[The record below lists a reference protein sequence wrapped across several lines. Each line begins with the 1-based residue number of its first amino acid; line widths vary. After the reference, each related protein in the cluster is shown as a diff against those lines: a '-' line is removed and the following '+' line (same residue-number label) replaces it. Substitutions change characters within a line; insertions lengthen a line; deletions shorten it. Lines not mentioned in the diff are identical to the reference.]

1 MSHLFSDP
9 KFWLLI
15 SFIVFVILMI
25 KPFKSMMIG
34 GLDSKIEEIKQ
45 NIDKS
50 LESFTEAEERLKD
63 AEKRTLDLSN
73 KVDEII
79 SNAKSQAESISK
91 NIIDKTR
98 QTVNSKEKNSIDRIK
113 QIELS
118 AIQSIKSQASIELNT
133 IIKNYFSNLSD
144 VNRNKILDNSV
155 IDLKSVNWSHK
166 TSLYPD
172 RKYLNQF
179 GNNILSTPFILEQSH
194 DYGIEKVREI
204 ENPLIVGVSYKII
217 F

>member
-1 MSHLFSDP
+1 MSYLFSDP

-25 KPFKSMMIG
+25 KPFKSIMIG

-50 LESFTEAEERLKD
+50 LESFTEAEEKLKD
-63 AEKRTLDLSN
+63 AEKRTLDLSS

-91 NIIDKTR
+91 NIIEKTR
-98 QTVNSKEKNSIDRIK
+98 QTVKSKEKNSTDRIK

-118 AIQSIKSQASIELNT
+118 AIQSIKSQASIELNS
-133 IIKNYFSNLSD
+133 IIRDYFSNLSEN
-144 VNRNKILDNSV
+144 NRAKILDNSV
-155 IDLKSVNWSHK
+155 IDLKSVN
-166 TSLYPD
+166 
-172 RKYLNQF
+172 
-179 GNNILSTPFILEQSH
+179 
-194 DYGIEKVREI
+194 
-204 ENPLIVGVSYKII
+204 
-217 F
+217 

>member
-1 MSHLFSDP
+1 MSYLFSDP

-50 LESFTEAEERLKD
+50 LESFTEAEEKLKD

-79 SNAKSQAESISK
+79 SNARSQAESISK
-91 NIIDKTR
+91 NIIDKTN
-98 QTVNSKEKNSIDRIK
+98 QTVKSKEKNSIDRIK

-118 AIQSIKSQASIELNT
+118 AIQSIKSQASIELNS
-133 IIKNYFSNLSD
+133 IIRDYFSNLTD
-144 VNRNKILDNSV
+144 DNRAKILDNSV
-155 IDLKSVNWSHK
+155 IDLKSVN
-166 TSLYPD
+166 
-172 RKYLNQF
+172 
-179 GNNILSTPFILEQSH
+179 
-194 DYGIEKVREI
+194 
-204 ENPLIVGVSYKII
+204 
-217 F
+217 

>member
-1 MSHLFSDP
+1 MSYLFSDP

-50 LESFTEAEERLKD
+50 LESFTEAEEKLKD
-63 AEKRTLDLSN
+63 AEKRTFDLSN

-98 QTVNSKEKNSIDRIK
+98 QTIKSKEKNSIDRIK

-118 AIQSIKSQASIELNT
+118 AIQSIKSQASIELNA

-144 VNRNKILDNSV
+144 ENRTKILDNSV
-155 IDLKSVNWSHK
+155 IELKSVN
-166 TSLYPD
+166 
-172 RKYLNQF
+172 
-179 GNNILSTPFILEQSH
+179 
-194 DYGIEKVREI
+194 
-204 ENPLIVGVSYKII
+204 
-217 F
+217 

>member
-1 MSHLFSDP
+1 MSYLFSDP

-50 LESFTEAEERLKD
+50 LESFTEAEEKLKD

-98 QTVNSKEKNSIDRIK
+98 QTVKSKEKNSIDRIK

-118 AIQSIKSQASIELNT
+118 AIQSIKSQASIELNA

-144 VNRNKILDNSV
+144 ENRTKILNNSV
-155 IDLKSVNWSHK
+155 IDLKSVN
-166 TSLYPD
+166 
-172 RKYLNQF
+172 
-179 GNNILSTPFILEQSH
+179 
-194 DYGIEKVREI
+194 
-204 ENPLIVGVSYKII
+204 
-217 F
+217 

>member
-1 MSHLFSDP
+1 MSYLFSDP

-50 LESFTEAEERLKD
+50 LESFTEAEEKLKD

-79 SNAKSQAESISK
+79 SNARSQAESISK
-91 NIIDKTR
+91 NIIDKTS
-98 QTVNSKEKNSIDRIK
+98 QTVKSKEKNSINRIK

-118 AIQSIKSQASIELNT
+118 AIQSIKSQASIELNS
-133 IIKNYFSNLSD
+133 IIRDYFSNLSED
-144 VNRNKILDNSV
+144 NRAKILDNSV
-155 IDLKSVNWSHK
+155 IDLKSVN
-166 TSLYPD
+166 
-172 RKYLNQF
+172 
-179 GNNILSTPFILEQSH
+179 
-194 DYGIEKVREI
+194 
-204 ENPLIVGVSYKII
+204 
-217 F
+217 

>member
-1 MSHLFSDP
+1 MSYLFSDP

-50 LESFTEAEERLKD
+50 LESFTEAEEKLKD

-79 SNAKSQAESISK
+79 SNAKTQAESISK

-98 QTVNSKEKNSIDRIK
+98 QTVKSKEKNSIDRIK

-118 AIQSIKSQASIELNT
+118 AIQSIKSQASIELNA

-144 VNRNKILDNSV
+144 ENRTKILDNSV
-155 IDLKSVNWSHK
+155 IELKSVN
-166 TSLYPD
+166 
-172 RKYLNQF
+172 
-179 GNNILSTPFILEQSH
+179 
-194 DYGIEKVREI
+194 
-204 ENPLIVGVSYKII
+204 
-217 F
+217 

>member
-1 MSHLFSDP
+1 MSYLFSDP

-50 LESFTEAEERLKD
+50 LESFTEAEEKLKD

-79 SNAKSQAESISK
+79 SNARSQAESISK

-98 QTVNSKEKNSIDRIK
+98 QTVKSKEKNSIDRIK

-118 AIQSIKSQASIELNT
+118 AIQSIKSQASIELNA

-144 VNRNKILDNSV
+144 ENRTKILDNSV
-155 IDLKSVNWSHK
+155 IDLKSVN
-166 TSLYPD
+166 
-172 RKYLNQF
+172 
-179 GNNILSTPFILEQSH
+179 
-194 DYGIEKVREI
+194 
-204 ENPLIVGVSYKII
+204 
-217 F
+217 

>member
-1 MSHLFSDP
+1 MSYLFSDP

-50 LESFTEAEERLKD
+50 LESFTEAEEELKD
-63 AEKRTLDLSN
+63 AEKETLDLSN

-118 AIQSIKSQASIELNT
+118 AIQSIKSQASIELNA

-144 VNRNKILDNSV
+144 ENRTKILDNSV
-155 IDLKSVNWSHK
+155 IDLKSVN
-166 TSLYPD
+166 
-172 RKYLNQF
+172 
-179 GNNILSTPFILEQSH
+179 
-194 DYGIEKVREI
+194 
-204 ENPLIVGVSYKII
+204 
-217 F
+217 

>member
-1 MSHLFSDP
+1 MSYLFSDP

-50 LESFTEAEERLKD
+50 LESFTEAEEKLKD

-79 SNAKSQAESISK
+79 SNARSQAESISK
-91 NIIDKTR
+91 NIIDKTS
-98 QTVNSKEKNSIDRIK
+98 QTVKSKEKNSIDRIK

-118 AIQSIKSQASIELNT
+118 AIQSIKSQASIELNA

-144 VNRNKILDNSV
+144 ENRAKILDNSV
-155 IDLKSVNWSHK
+155 IELKSVN
-166 TSLYPD
+166 
-172 RKYLNQF
+172 
-179 GNNILSTPFILEQSH
+179 
-194 DYGIEKVREI
+194 
-204 ENPLIVGVSYKII
+204 
-217 F
+217 

>member
-1 MSHLFSDP
+1 MSYLFSDP

-50 LESFTEAEERLKD
+50 LESFTEAEEKLKA

-91 NIIDKTR
+91 NILEKTS
-98 QTVNSKEKNSIDRIK
+98 QTVRSKEKNCIDRIK

-133 IIKNYFSNLSD
+133 VIRNYFSNLSD
-144 VNRNKILDNSV
+144 ENKTKILDNSV
-155 IDLKSVNWSHK
+155 IDLKSVN
-166 TSLYPD
+166 
-172 RKYLNQF
+172 
-179 GNNILSTPFILEQSH
+179 
-194 DYGIEKVREI
+194 
-204 ENPLIVGVSYKII
+204 
-217 F
+217 

>member
-1 MSHLFSDP
+1 MSYLFSDP

-34 GLDSKIEEIKQ
+34 GLDSKIQEIKQ

-50 LESFTEAEERLKD
+50 LESFTEAEEKLKD

-91 NIIDKTR
+91 NIIEKTS
-98 QTVNSKEKNSIDRIK
+98 QTVKSKEKNSIDRIK

-118 AIQSIKSQASIELNT
+118 AIQSIKSQASIELN
-133 IIKNYFSNLSD
+133 IIIRNYFLNLSD
-144 VNRNKILDNSV
+144 DNRTKILDNSI
-155 IDLKSVNWSHK
+155 IDLKSVN
-166 TSLYPD
+166 
-172 RKYLNQF
+172 
-179 GNNILSTPFILEQSH
+179 
-194 DYGIEKVREI
+194 
-204 ENPLIVGVSYKII
+204 
-217 F
+217 